1 MFDKVKRVLA
11 NNLGVQED
19 EITLETR
26 LFEDL
31 GVDSMDLFNLID
43 VLEAAFQVRIS
54 EYNDINTVKD
64 IVDVLNSL
72 CK

>member
-11 NNLGVQED
+11 DNLGVQED

-43 VLEAAFQVRIS
+43 VLEAAFQVRIA
-54 EYNDINTVKD
+54 EYGNINTVQD
-64 IVDVLNSL
+64 IVDMLSSL
-72 CK
+72 RK